1 MITTLIF
8 IVIIAGIAVLILSQS
23 NKNDKKSWIHFFA
36 KGKDAGFSIGEIEL
50 LRRLAIKS
58 SLTEPSSLFWSQDQL
73 DRCIRNL
80 VRSTRLAGNT
90 DQSTQDF
97 LSKLYDYR
105 KKIEMEKPKIKN
117 GIADTRLLEEGQTAR
132 IMASGVGVF
141 PSKILK
147 NTGGYL
153 TIARPTN
160 AKLPLSFSW
169 IGHKIS
175 VYLWRED
182 DAGYVFDTEVQD
194 EVFSKGNPALKIGH
208 GNKLFRT
215 QKRTSI
221 RIKTHKAAFLY
232 ILGHD
237 DPSDTIEMDPGLK
250 CFVENISDTG
260 CGVLIGGKSMEGI
273 RIKIQ
278 FILNNSPICLS
289 GTVRSVEYNEK
300 ENKSLLHMEADTMKL
315 QTRNL
320 ILGEVFGMLPEEE
333 EDLPFRVMEDEA
345 AEENDD
351 VYTPGSQTT
360 AAFVENV
367 VDGKI
372 EELNG
377 ENEEENTENTSAMAE
392 ITL

>member
-1 MITTLIF
+1 MILTLIF
-8 IVIIAGIAVLILSQS
+8 IIIAAGITVLILSQS
-23 NKNDKKSWIHFFA
+23 NKDNKKSWIHFFA

-58 SLTEPSSLFWSQDQL
+58 ALSEPASLFWSQDQL
-73 DRCIRNL
+73 DRCIRNM
-80 VRSTRLAGNT
+80 VRSTRLAGNA

-105 KKIEMEKPKIKN
+105 KKIEMEKPRIKN
-117 GIADTRLLEEGQTAR
+117 GLADSRQLEEGQTVR
-132 IMASGVGVF
+132 IMTSGLGVF
-141 PSKILK
+141 PSRILK
-147 NTGGYL
+147 NTGHYL
-153 TIARPTN
+153 TIARPSSG
-160 AKLPLSFSW
+160 KLPLSFSW

-175 VYLWRED
+175 VYLWREE

-208 GNKLFRT
+208 GEKLFRT

-232 ILGHD
+232 ILDHEN
-237 DPSDTIEMDPGLK
+237 PSDFIEMTPGLK

-260 CGVLIGGKSMEGI
+260 CGVLIGGKSSEGI
-273 RIKIQ
+273 RIKVQ

-315 QTRNL
+315 ETRNL
-320 ILGEVFGMLPEEE
+320 ILGEVFGMLPEEDE
-333 EDLPFRVMEDEA
+333 ELPYRVMDDEA
-345 AEENDD
+345 GYESEDGDIAAQNAASFAE
-351 VYTPGSQTT
+351 S
-360 AAFVENV
+360 V

-372 EELNG
+372 SDLNDENAAEEADNA
-377 ENEEENTENTSAMAE
+377 SAMAE
-392 ITL
+392 LTL